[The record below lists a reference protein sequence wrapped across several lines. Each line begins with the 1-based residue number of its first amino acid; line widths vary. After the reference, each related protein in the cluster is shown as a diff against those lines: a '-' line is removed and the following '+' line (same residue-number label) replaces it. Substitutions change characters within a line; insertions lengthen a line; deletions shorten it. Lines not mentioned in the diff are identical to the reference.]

1 MRKGL
6 KTALVCGS
14 IPVLALV
21 PAASLL
27 ASLAL
32 GLLDE
37 KR

>member
-6 KTALVCGS
+6 KTALVWGS
-14 IPVLALV
+14 IPVLAL